1 MLSKASLTEYFGDFL
16 HTVRSG
22 HAAIKREA
30 LTDLLTL
37 LEHKRHT
44 GFNQHLSI
52 LITTLFWPLY

>member
-44 GFNQHLSI
+44 GFNQQLSI
-52 LITTLFWPLY
+52 LITTLF